1 MRAWGLFTG
10 RSADNREANRLK
22 TQAITFDFW
31 RTLFRNNGAEERRQL
46 RAEALASASG
56 ASIDDA
62 RKAIDDALHAFL
74 MVHVKEQRTLQPED
88 AIPMVET
95 SLGVEFDASTREAL
109 SVAFATAILEHPP
122 DLIEG
127 ALEAVAAA
135 AQRVPVALLSDSGVS
150 PGSSLEELL
159 RRHDFLDHFTSLV
172 FSGDVGVAKPQS
184 AMYRKAAHDL
194 GVPVEALFHIGDL
207 EPTDIRG
214 ALNVGAKAG
223 LFAGDNRRFIDNT
236 SAHFTFMTWQ
246 GFVDQLPSI
255 A

>member
-1 MRAWGLFTG
+1 M
-10 RSADNREANRLK
+10 K

-31 RTLFRNNGAEERRQL
+31 RTLFRNTGAEERRQI
-46 RAEALASASG
+46 RAEALARVSG
-56 ASIDDA
+56 VSVGAARDA
-62 RKAIDDALHAFL
+62 MDEAMRRFL
-74 MVHVKEQRTLQPED
+74 MVHINEQRTLRPED
-88 AIPMVET
+88 AIPLVEK
-95 SLGVEFDASTREAL
+95 SLGVQFDASTGEEL

-122 DLIEG
+122 DLVEG

-135 AQRVPVALLSDSGVS
+135 AERAPIALLSDSGVS

-159 RRHDFLDHFTSLV
+159 RRHGFLGHFKSLV
-172 FSGDVGVAKPQS
+172 FSEDVGVSKPQS

-223 LFAGDNRRFIDNT
+223 LFAGDNRRFIDKT
-236 SAHFTFMTWQ
+236 SAHFTFTSWRS
-246 GFVDQLPSI
+246 FVDQLPRI
-255 A
+255 L